1 MRKIFLYIA
10 CALMTV
16 SVCSCSK
23 DDPDLG
29 GTQPGTETEEGGGG
43 DNGNTINP
51 IMTDFNDINQLYGT
65 WTATDIKDGEEWY
78 QLESPIII
86 TFKNDGSFSYKGSDT
101 SVTGTYTYSDS
112 TAVCTRTDVLPVIT
126 GGYKYKFS
134 PFDNKRVN
142 IQMTVVTVGV
152 IFIMD
157 FLASKTAE
165 E

>member
-10 CALMTV
+10 FALMTV

-23 DDPDLG
+23 DDSDLG

-65 WTATDIKDGEEWY
+65 WTAKERIIGEDEDT
-78 QLESPIII
+78 LLSPLRI
-86 TFKNDGSFSYKGSDT
+86 TFKKDGTFACIFDNT
-101 SVTGTYTYSDS
+101 SISGTYTYSGG
-112 TAVCTRTDVLPVIT
+112 TAKCTYMSGNTTLVD
-126 GGYKYKFS
+126 GYILTFS
-134 PFDNKRVN
+134 PYDSKRLRVDTT
-142 IQMTVVTVGV
+142 QHMLFYKVTDCLL
-152 IFIMD
+152 M
-157 FLASKTAE
+157 SKTAE